1 MKTEDNYYHTTVK
14 STDYEINSFT
24 TNESCNTDN
33 PVSTLTSIVFNP
45 LSSRNYFSKIKQKF
59 KRPKIFIKKEKNK
72 DPKKFTII
80 DIFQHYDEENN
91 NNHHKKLLKEDNK
104 SASSKDSNNNIKTF
118 LINDYLNKNYDE
130 YVKLIKKYYFS
141 FQYNHYNKKIT
152 NLDLNE
158 IKEESSKI
166 YISNA
171 EKVFDVLEPRYLVD
185 ERIFKFDEQLLDLS
199 IPKLQINIA
208 KFIEQSEIIQIEFK
222 NIYEHSI
229 LISNYINYLQPILY
243 KNVKV
248 MYNNI
253 QNLKNMKN
261 SIKQKYLNIS
271 SKVMLMKQKQN
282 NLKKVKYYLKI
293 IEDMR
298 NKIDKKENNQL
309 ETFNDINNLLP
320 KLNFMKE
327 MRNKIDLLLAGKN
340 DTILE
345 ELENMIT
352 SILDNLYIITEDN
365 KDINGD
371 YYKINNQIFLEI
383 LKFRSKQDNNLFV
396 KFNNVNIDKVKEK
409 YFLTNLPKY
418 SKNKLLDALIENNF
432 DILKKNILKIQ
443 ILKKNKELLFILNI
457 VQMAL
462 AQINLINNIF
472 KNTEKENDN
481 FCNEINNTILENI
494 NYFLLQNIKFIFQDI
509 KSYVFNV
516 TDLII
521 KHHIIKEIFKDYPS
535 KKCFNISQIIEE
547 YENKFIIEYSI
558 TRENKLREGIKF
570 DSFSKID
577 FIPYTYQ
584 IYINKI
590 CEFDILK
597 VDSYDNTINFFKM
610 TMDNNNQGEIST
622 ITFPDNSQIKIMPTS
637 LDLITYSFETI
648 KMLSSFS
655 LNNYSKIL
663 NCFSIIL
670 KIYAQLNR
678 EIIIES
684 KGHITLITHNE
695 IIISYSNYKLIKEL
709 ISTIY
714 NNDKMK
720 LLNQFSN
727 GLFEK
732 IYNEIIKIIDVDI
745 FNLKIRLNQY
755 IEETIHESI
764 KEFEVLIKKRNY
776 PMVNNNNTGLLI
788 NNYCLNL
795 VKNLNLI
802 YKEIIDTFQKEF
814 IDDMFRKNLEKFAK
828 EIETKFNKLKIKK
841 ENEKKQ
847 VEKDLLYISNNMN
860 TDIDL
865 KDFSETIQLIL
876 KKFLPKEKIKK

>member
-14 STDYEINSFT
+14 SADYEYNSFT
-24 TNESCNTDN
+24 TNESCKSDN
-33 PVSTLTSIVFNP
+33 PVSTITSIVFNP
-45 LSSRNYFSKIKQKF
+45 LSSRNYFKKIKQKL
-59 KRPKIFIKKEKNK
+59 KRPKLFHKKEKNK
-72 DPKKFTII
+72 DPKNFKII
-80 DIFQHYDEENN
+80 DIFHHYDED
-91 NNHHKKLLKEDNK
+91 NNHHKHLLKDDNK
-104 SASSKDSNNNIKTF
+104 STSSDETNKNITTF
-118 LINDYLNKNYDE
+118 LISDYLNKNYDE
-130 YVKLIKKYYFS
+130 YLKLIKKYYLS
-141 FQYNHYNKKIT
+141 YQYNHYNKKIT

-158 IKEESSKI
+158 IKEETSKN

-171 EKVFDVLEPRYLVD
+171 EKVFDELEPRYLVD
-185 ERIFKFDEQLLDLS
+185 ERIFKLDEQLLDLS

-208 KFIEQSEIIQIEFK
+208 KLIEKSEIIQIEFE
-222 NIYEHSI
+222 NIYDHSI
-229 LISNYINYLQPILY
+229 IISNFINILQPILY
-243 KNVKV
+243 KNVII
-248 MYNNI
+248 MHNHI

-261 SIKQKYLNIS
+261 SIKKNYLNVS
-271 SKVMLMKQKQN
+271 SKLMLIKQKQN
-282 NLKKVKYYLKI
+282 NLKKIKYYLNI
-293 IEDMR
+293 IDDMK
-298 NKIDKKENNQL
+298 NMIDKRDNNQL
-309 ETFNDINNLLP
+309 ENLNNINNLLP
-320 KLNFMKE
+320 KLNIIKGMQ
-327 MRNKIDLLLAGKN
+327 NKIDLIIAGKN
-340 DTILE
+340 DSIIE

-352 SILDNLYIITEDN
+352 KILDNLYIITEED

-371 YYKINNQIFLEI
+371 YYKINHELFLEI
-383 LKFRSKQDNNLFV
+383 LKFRSKQDNNLFI
-396 KFNNVNIDKVKEK
+396 KFNKVNIEKVKEK
-409 YFLTNLPKY
+409 YFLTNLPQY
-418 SKNKLLDALIENNF
+418 SKNKLLDALIEINF

-443 ILKKNKELLFILNI
+443 ILKKNKELLFIFNI

-472 KNTEKENDN
+472 QNTEKENDN

-570 DSFSKID
+570 DTFSKID

-597 VDSYDNTINFFKM
+597 VDSYDNTIKFFKM
-610 TMDNNNQGEIST
+610 NMEDNNEGEIST
-622 ITFPDNSQIKIMPTS
+622 IKFPDNSQIKIMPTS
-637 LDLITYSFETI
+637 LDLISYSFETI

-663 NCFSIIL
+663 NCFSNIL
-670 KIYAQLNR
+670 KLYAQLNR

-684 KGHITLITHNE
+684 KGHLTLITHNE
-695 IIISYSNYKLIKEL
+695 ILISYSNFKLIKEL

-727 GLFEK
+727 GLFVK
-732 IYNEIIKIIDVDI
+732 IYEEIIKIIDVDI
-745 FNLKIRLNQY
+745 FNLKNRLNQN

-764 KEFEVLIKKRNY
+764 KEFELLVKKRNY
-776 PMVNNNNTGLLI
+776 PIVNNNTELLI

-795 VKNLNLI
+795 IKNINII
-802 YKEIIDTFQKEF
+802 YKESIDTFQKEF

-828 EIETKFNKLKIKK
+828 EIGNKFSRLKIKK
-841 ENEKKQ
+841 ENEKIQ
-847 VEKDLLYISNNMN
+847 VEKDLLYIINNIN
-860 TDIDL
+860 SDIDL
-865 KDFSETIQLIL
+865 KDFKETIQLIV

>member
-1 MKTEDNYYHTTVK
+1 MKTDENYYHT
-14 STDYEINSFT
+14 SIRSADYENYSIT

-45 LSSRNYFSKIKQKF
+45 ISSRNYFQKIKRKF
-59 KRPKIFIKKEKNK
+59 RRPKIFNKKEKNK

-80 DIFQHYDEENN
+80 DIFHYCDEGNN
-91 NNHHKKLLKEDNK
+91 NNLYKKLLKDDNK
-104 SASSKDSNNNIKTF
+104 STSSEETNIKTF
-118 LINDYLNKNYDE
+118 QINDYLNKNYDD
-130 YVKLIKKYYFS
+130 YLKTIKKSYFS
-141 FQYNHYNKKIT
+141 YQYNHYSKKT
-152 NLDLNE
+152 NNLDLNE
-158 IKEESSKI
+158 IKEETSKN

-171 EKVFDVLEPRYLVD
+171 ENVFDELEPRYLVD
-185 ERIFKFDEQLLDLS
+185 ERIFKLDEKLLDLS
-199 IPKLQINIA
+199 IPKLQIHIA
-208 KFIEQSEIIQIEFK
+208 KLIEQSEIIQIEFE
-222 NIYEHSI
+222 NIYDHCT
-229 LISNYINYLQPILY
+229 LITNYVNNLMPILY
-243 KNVKV
+243 KNIIIMSDK
-248 MYNNI
+248 I
-253 QNLKNMKN
+253 QNMKNMKN
-261 SIKQKYLNIS
+261 SIKLNYLNVS
-271 SKVMLMKQKQN
+271 SKLILRKQKQN
-282 NLKKVKYYLKI
+282 NIKKVKNYLNIMK
-293 IEDMR
+293 DMK
-298 NKIDKKENNQL
+298 NMIDKKDNNQIEKL
-309 ETFNDINNLLP
+309 YEINNLLP
-320 KLNFMKE
+320 KLSFLKE
-327 MRNKIDLLLAGKN
+327 MKNKIDLLLAGKN
-340 DTILE
+340 DYLIE
-345 ELENMIT
+345 ELGNMINN
-352 SILDNLYIITEDN
+352 ILDNLYIITEKD

-371 YYKINNQIFLEI
+371 YYKINNQLFIEI
-383 LKFRSKQDNNLFV
+383 QKFRSKQDNNLFV
-396 KFNNVNIDKVKEK
+396 KFNKVNIDKVKEK
-409 YFLTNLPKY
+409 YFMSNLPQY
-418 SKNKLLDALIENNF
+418 SKNKLLNALIEINF

-443 ILKKNKELLFILNI
+443 VLKTNKELLFIFNI

-462 AQINLINNIF
+462 AQIHLINNIF
-472 KNTEKENDN
+472 QNTEKENDN

-535 KKCFNISQIIEE
+535 KKCFNISQLIEE

-558 TRENKLREGIKF
+558 TKENKLREGINF
-570 DSFSKID
+570 DSFTKID

-597 VDSYDNTINFFKM
+597 VDSYDNTIQFFKM
-610 TMDNNNQGEIST
+610 NMDNKKESEISK
-622 ITFPDNSQIKIMPTS
+622 IKFPDNSQIKIMPTS

-663 NCFSIIL
+663 NSFSTIL
-670 KIYAQLNR
+670 KLFAQLNT

-695 IIISYSNYKLIKEL
+695 ISICFSNFKLIQEL

-727 GLFEK
+727 GLFGK
-732 IYNEIIKIIDVDI
+732 IYEEIIKIIEVDI
-745 FNLKIRLNQY
+745 FNLNKRLNQY
-755 IEETIHESI
+755 IEEIIHGSI
-764 KEFEVLIKKRNY
+764 KEFEILVKKRNY
-776 PMVNNNNTGLLI
+776 PIVNNNNSEI

-795 VKNLNLI
+795 IQNVNII
-802 YKEIIDTFQKEF
+802 YKDIIDTFPKGF

-828 EIETKFNKLKIKK
+828 EIGIKFNILKIKK

-847 VEKDLLYISNNMN
+847 VEKDLLYIIKNINNVIE
-860 TDIDL
+860 IDL
-865 KDFSETIQLIL
+865 KTFKEMILLIL
-876 KKFLPKEKIKK
+876 QKFLPKEKKKK

>member
-1 MKTEDNYYHTTVK
+1 MKTDENYYHT
-14 STDYEINSFT
+14 SIRSADYENYSIT

-45 LSSRNYFSKIKQKF
+45 ISSRNYFQKIKRKF
-59 KRPKIFIKKEKNK
+59 RRPKIFNKKEKNK

-80 DIFQHYDEENN
+80 DIFHYCDEGNN
-91 NNHHKKLLKEDNK
+91 NNLYKKLLKDDNK
-104 SASSKDSNNNIKTF
+104 STSSEETNIKTF
-118 LINDYLNKNYDE
+118 QINDYLNKNYDD
-130 YVKLIKKYYFS
+130 YLKTIKKSYFS
-141 FQYNHYNKKIT
+141 YQYNHYSKKT
-152 NLDLNE
+152 NNLDLNE
-158 IKEESSKI
+158 IKEETSKN

-171 EKVFDVLEPRYLVD
+171 ENVFDELEPRYLVD
-185 ERIFKFDEQLLDLS
+185 ERIFKLDEKLLDLS
-199 IPKLQINIA
+199 IPKLQIHIA
-208 KFIEQSEIIQIEFK
+208 KLIEQSEIIQIEFE
-222 NIYEHSI
+222 NIYDHCT
-229 LISNYINYLQPILY
+229 LITNYVNNLMPILY
-243 KNVKV
+243 KNIIIMSDK
-248 MYNNI
+248 I
-253 QNLKNMKN
+253 QNMKNMKN
-261 SIKQKYLNIS
+261 SIKLNYLNVS
-271 SKVMLMKQKQN
+271 SKLILRKQKQN
-282 NLKKVKYYLKI
+282 NIKKVKNYLNIMK
-293 IEDMR
+293 DMK
-298 NKIDKKENNQL
+298 NMIDKKDNNQIEKL
-309 ETFNDINNLLP
+309 YEINNLLP
-320 KLNFMKE
+320 KLSFLKE
-327 MRNKIDLLLAGKN
+327 MKNKIDLLLAGKN
-340 DTILE
+340 DYLIE
-345 ELENMIT
+345 ELGNMINN
-352 SILDNLYIITEDN
+352 ILDNLYIITEKD

-371 YYKINNQIFLEI
+371 YYKINNQLFIEI
-383 LKFRSKQDNNLFV
+383 QKFRSKQDNNLFV
-396 KFNNVNIDKVKEK
+396 KFNKVNIDKVKEK
-409 YFLTNLPKY
+409 YFMSNLPQY
-418 SKNKLLDALIENNF
+418 SKNKLLNALIEINF

-443 ILKKNKELLFILNI
+443 VLKTNKELLFIFNI

-462 AQINLINNIF
+462 AQIHLINNIF
-472 KNTEKENDN
+472 QNTEKENDN

-535 KKCFNISQIIEE
+535 KKCFNISQLIEE

-558 TRENKLREGIKF
+558 TKENKLREGINF
-570 DSFSKID
+570 DSFTKID

-597 VDSYDNTINFFKM
+597 VDSYENTIQFFKM
-610 TMDNNNQGEIST
+610 NMDNKKESEISK
-622 ITFPDNSQIKIMPTS
+622 IKFPDNSQIKIMPTS

-663 NCFSIIL
+663 NSFSTIL
-670 KIYAQLNR
+670 KLFAQLNT

-695 IIISYSNYKLIKEL
+695 ISICFSNFKLIQEL

-727 GLFEK
+727 GLFGK
-732 IYNEIIKIIDVDI
+732 IYEEIIKIIEVDI
-745 FNLKIRLNQY
+745 FNLNKRLNQY
-755 IEETIHESI
+755 IEEIIHGSI
-764 KEFEVLIKKRNY
+764 KEFEILVKKRNY
-776 PMVNNNNTGLLI
+776 PIVNNNNSEI

-795 VKNLNLI
+795 IQNVNII
-802 YKEIIDTFQKEF
+802 YKDIIDTFPKGF

-828 EIETKFNKLKIKK
+828 EIGIKFNILKIKK

-847 VEKDLLYISNNMN
+847 VEKDLLYIIKNINNVIE
-860 TDIDL
+860 IDL
-865 KDFSETIQLIL
+865 KTFKEMILLIL
-876 KKFLPKEKIKK
+876 QKFFPKEKKKK

>member
-14 STDYEINSFT
+14 SADYEYNSFT
-24 TNESCNTDN
+24 TNESCKSDN
-33 PVSTLTSIVFNP
+33 PVSTITSIVFNP
-45 LSSRNYFSKIKQKF
+45 LSSRNYFKKIKQKL
-59 KRPKIFIKKEKNK
+59 KRPKLFHKKEKNK
-72 DPKKFTII
+72 DPKNFKII
-80 DIFQHYDEENN
+80 DIFHHYDED
-91 NNHHKKLLKEDNK
+91 NNHHKHLLKDDNK
-104 SASSKDSNNNIKTF
+104 STSSDETNKNMTTF
-118 LINDYLNKNYDE
+118 LISDYLNKNYDE
-130 YVKLIKKYYFS
+130 YLKLIKKYYLS
-141 FQYNHYNKKIT
+141 YQYNHYNKKIT

-158 IKEESSKI
+158 IKEETSKN

-171 EKVFDVLEPRYLVD
+171 EKVFDELEPRYLVD
-185 ERIFKFDEQLLDLS
+185 ERIFKLDEQLLDLS

-208 KFIEQSEIIQIEFK
+208 KLIEKSEIIQIEFE
-222 NIYEHSI
+222 NIYDHSI
-229 LISNYINYLQPILY
+229 IISNFINILQPILY
-243 KNVKV
+243 KNVII
-248 MYNNI
+248 MYNHI

-261 SIKQKYLNIS
+261 SIKKNYLNVS
-271 SKVMLMKQKQN
+271 SKLMLIKQKQN
-282 NLKKVKYYLKI
+282 NLKKIKYYLNI
-293 IEDMR
+293 IDDMK
-298 NKIDKKENNQL
+298 NMIDKRDNNQL
-309 ETFNDINNLLP
+309 ENLNNINNLLP
-320 KLNFMKE
+320 KLNIIKGMQ
-327 MRNKIDLLLAGKN
+327 NKIDLIIAGKN
-340 DTILE
+340 DSIIE

-352 SILDNLYIITEDN
+352 KILDNLYIITEED

-371 YYKINNQIFLEI
+371 YYKINHELFLEI
-383 LKFRSKQDNNLFV
+383 LKFRSKQDNNLFI
-396 KFNNVNIDKVKEK
+396 KFNKVNIEKVKEK
-409 YFLTNLPKY
+409 YFLTNLPQY
-418 SKNKLLDALIENNF
+418 SKNKLLDALIEINF

-443 ILKKNKELLFILNI
+443 ILKKNKELLFIFNI

-472 KNTEKENDN
+472 QNTEKENDN

-570 DSFSKID
+570 DTFSKID

-597 VDSYDNTINFFKM
+597 VDSYNNTIKFFKM
-610 TMDNNNQGEIST
+610 NMEDNNEGEIST
-622 ITFPDNSQIKIMPTS
+622 IKFPDNSQIKIMPTS
-637 LDLITYSFETI
+637 LDLISYSFETI

-663 NCFSIIL
+663 NCFSNIL
-670 KIYAQLNR
+670 KLYAQLNR

-684 KGHITLITHNE
+684 KGHLTLITHNE
-695 IIISYSNYKLIKEL
+695 ILISYSNFKLIKEL

-727 GLFEK
+727 GLFVK
-732 IYNEIIKIIDVDI
+732 IYEEIIKIIDVDI
-745 FNLKIRLNQY
+745 FNLKNRLNQY

-764 KEFEVLIKKRNY
+764 KEFELLVKKRNY
-776 PMVNNNNTGLLI
+776 PIVNNKAELLI

-795 VKNLNLI
+795 IKNINII
-802 YKEIIDTFQKEF
+802 YKESIDTFQKAF

-828 EIETKFNKLKIKK
+828 EIGNKFSKLKIKK
-841 ENEKKQ
+841 ENEKVQ
-847 VEKDLLYISNNMN
+847 VEKDLLYIINNIN
-860 TDIDL
+860 SDIDL
-865 KDFSETIQLIL
+865 KDFKETIQLIV

>member
-14 STDYEINSFT
+14 SADYEYNSFT
-24 TNESCNTDN
+24 TNESCKSDN
-33 PVSTLTSIVFNP
+33 PVSTITSIVFNP
-45 LSSRNYFSKIKQKF
+45 LSSRNYFKKIKQKL
-59 KRPKIFIKKEKNK
+59 KRPKLFHKKEKNK
-72 DPKKFTII
+72 DPKNFKII
-80 DIFQHYDEENN
+80 DIFHHYDED
-91 NNHHKKLLKEDNK
+91 NNHHKHLLKDDNK
-104 SASSKDSNNNIKTF
+104 STSSDETNKNMTTF
-118 LINDYLNKNYDE
+118 LISDYLNKNYDE
-130 YVKLIKKYYFS
+130 YLKLIKKYYLS
-141 FQYNHYNKKIT
+141 YQYNHYNKKIT

-158 IKEESSKI
+158 IKEETSKN

-171 EKVFDVLEPRYLVD
+171 EKVFDELEPRYLVD
-185 ERIFKFDEQLLDLS
+185 ERIFKLDEQLLDLS

-208 KFIEQSEIIQIEFK
+208 KLIEKSEIIQIEFE
-222 NIYEHSI
+222 NIYDHSI
-229 LISNYINYLQPILY
+229 IISNFINILQPILY
-243 KNVKV
+243 KNVII
-248 MYNNI
+248 MYNHI

-261 SIKQKYLNIS
+261 SIKKNYLNVS
-271 SKVMLMKQKQN
+271 SKLMLIKQKQN
-282 NLKKVKYYLKI
+282 NLKKIKYYLSI
-293 IEDMR
+293 IDDMK
-298 NKIDKKENNQL
+298 NMIDKRDNNQL
-309 ETFNDINNLLP
+309 ENLNNIYNLLP
-320 KLNFMKE
+320 KLNIIKGMQ
-327 MRNKIDLLLAGKN
+327 NKIDLIIAGKN
-340 DTILE
+340 DSIIE

-352 SILDNLYIITEDN
+352 KILDNLYIITEED

-371 YYKINNQIFLEI
+371 YYKINHELFLEI
-383 LKFRSKQDNNLFV
+383 LKFRSKQDNNLFI
-396 KFNNVNIDKVKEK
+396 KFNKVNIEKVKEK
-409 YFLTNLPKY
+409 YFLTNLPQY
-418 SKNKLLDALIENNF
+418 SKNKLLDALIEINF

-443 ILKKNKELLFILNI
+443 ILKKNKELLFIFNI

-472 KNTEKENDN
+472 QNTEKENDN

-570 DSFSKID
+570 DTFSKID

-597 VDSYDNTINFFKM
+597 VDSYDNTIKFFKM
-610 TMDNNNQGEIST
+610 NMEDNNEGEIST
-622 ITFPDNSQIKIMPTS
+622 IKFPDNSQIKIMPTS
-637 LDLITYSFETI
+637 LDLISYSFETI

-663 NCFSIIL
+663 NCFSNIL
-670 KIYAQLNR
+670 KLYAQLNR

-684 KGHITLITHNE
+684 KGHLTLITHNE
-695 IIISYSNYKLIKEL
+695 ILISYSNFKLIKEL

-727 GLFEK
+727 GLFVK
-732 IYNEIIKIIDVDI
+732 IYEEIIKIIDVDI
-745 FNLKIRLNQY
+745 FNLKNRLNQY

-764 KEFEVLIKKRNY
+764 KEFELLVKKRNY
-776 PMVNNNNTGLLI
+776 PIVNNNTELLI

-795 VKNLNLI
+795 IKNINII
-802 YKEIIDTFQKEF
+802 YKESIDTFQKEF

-828 EIETKFNKLKIKK
+828 EIGNKFSKLKIKK
-841 ENEKKQ
+841 ENEKVQ
-847 VEKDLLYISNNMN
+847 VEKDLLYIINNIN
-860 TDIDL
+860 SDIDL
-865 KDFSETIQLIL
+865 KDFKETIQLIV

>member
-14 STDYEINSFT
+14 SADYEYNSFT
-24 TNESCNTDN
+24 TNESCKSDN
-33 PVSTLTSIVFNP
+33 PVSTITSIVFNP
-45 LSSRNYFSKIKQKF
+45 LSSRNYFKKIKQKL
-59 KRPKIFIKKEKNK
+59 KRPKLFHKKEKNK
-72 DPKKFTII
+72 DPKNFKII
-80 DIFQHYDEENN
+80 DIFHHYDED
-91 NNHHKKLLKEDNK
+91 NNHHKHLLKDDNK
-104 SASSKDSNNNIKTF
+104 STSSDETNKNITTF
-118 LINDYLNKNYDE
+118 LISDYLNKNYDE
-130 YVKLIKKYYFS
+130 YLKLIKKYYLS
-141 FQYNHYNKKIT
+141 YQYNHYNKKIT

-158 IKEESSKI
+158 IKEETSKN

-171 EKVFDVLEPRYLVD
+171 EKVFDELEPRYLVD
-185 ERIFKFDEQLLDLS
+185 ERIFKLDEQLLDLS

-208 KFIEQSEIIQIEFK
+208 KLIEKSEIIQIEFE
-222 NIYEHSI
+222 NIYDHSI
-229 LISNYINYLQPILY
+229 IISNFINILQPILY
-243 KNVKV
+243 KNVII
-248 MYNNI
+248 MHNHI

-261 SIKQKYLNIS
+261 SIKKNYLNVS
-271 SKVMLMKQKQN
+271 SKLMLIKQKQN
-282 NLKKVKYYLKI
+282 NLKKIKYYLNI
-293 IEDMR
+293 IDDMK
-298 NKIDKKENNQL
+298 NMIDKRDNNQL
-309 ETFNDINNLLP
+309 ENLNNINNLLP
-320 KLNFMKE
+320 KLNIIKGMQ
-327 MRNKIDLLLAGKN
+327 NKIDLIIAGKN
-340 DTILE
+340 DSIIE

-352 SILDNLYIITEDN
+352 KILDNLYIITEED

-371 YYKINNQIFLEI
+371 YYKINHELFLEI
-383 LKFRSKQDNNLFV
+383 LKFRSKQDNNLFI
-396 KFNNVNIDKVKEK
+396 KFNKVNIEKVKEK
-409 YFLTNLPKY
+409 YFLTNLPQY
-418 SKNKLLDALIENNF
+418 SKNKLLDALIEINF

-443 ILKKNKELLFILNI
+443 ILKKNKELLFIFNI

-472 KNTEKENDN
+472 QNTEKENDN

-570 DSFSKID
+570 DTFSKID

-597 VDSYDNTINFFKM
+597 VDSYNNTIKFFKM
-610 TMDNNNQGEIST
+610 NMEDNNEGEIST
-622 ITFPDNSQIKIMPTS
+622 IKFPDNSQIKIMPTS
-637 LDLITYSFETI
+637 LDLISYSFETI

-663 NCFSIIL
+663 NCFSNIL
-670 KIYAQLNR
+670 KLYAQLNR

-684 KGHITLITHNE
+684 KGHLTLITHNE
-695 IIISYSNYKLIKEL
+695 ILISYSNFKLIKEL

-727 GLFEK
+727 GLFVK
-732 IYNEIIKIIDVDI
+732 IYEEIIKIIDVDI
-745 FNLKIRLNQY
+745 FNLKNRLNQY

-764 KEFEVLIKKRNY
+764 KEFELLVKKRNY
-776 PMVNNNNTGLLI
+776 PIVNNNTELLI

-795 VKNLNLI
+795 IKNINII
-802 YKEIIDTFQKEF
+802 YKESIDTFQKEF

-828 EIETKFNKLKIKK
+828 EIGNKFSRLKIKK
-841 ENEKKQ
+841 ENEKIQ
-847 VEKDLLYISNNMN
+847 VEKDLLYIINNIN
-860 TDIDL
+860 SDIDL
-865 KDFSETIQLIL
+865 KDFKETIQLIV

>member
-14 STDYEINSFT
+14 SADYEYNSFT
-24 TNESCNTDN
+24 TNESCKSDN
-33 PVSTLTSIVFNP
+33 PVSTITSIVFNP
-45 LSSRNYFSKIKQKF
+45 LSSRNYFKKIKQKL
-59 KRPKIFIKKEKNK
+59 KRPKLFHKKEKNK
-72 DPKKFTII
+72 DPKNFKII
-80 DIFQHYDEENN
+80 DIFHHYDED
-91 NNHHKKLLKEDNK
+91 NNHHKHLLKDDNK
-104 SASSKDSNNNIKTF
+104 STSSDETNKNMTTF
-118 LINDYLNKNYDE
+118 LISDYLNKNYDE
-130 YVKLIKKYYFS
+130 YLKLIKKYYLS
-141 FQYNHYNKKIT
+141 YQYNHYNKKIT

-158 IKEESSKI
+158 IKEETSKN

-171 EKVFDVLEPRYLVD
+171 EKVFDELEPRYLVD
-185 ERIFKFDEQLLDLS
+185 ERIFKLDEQLLDLS

-208 KFIEQSEIIQIEFK
+208 KLIEKSEIIQIEFE
-222 NIYEHSI
+222 NIYDHSI
-229 LISNYINYLQPILY
+229 IISNFINILQPILY
-243 KNVKV
+243 KNVII
-248 MYNNI
+248 MYNHI

-261 SIKQKYLNIS
+261 CIKKNYLNVS
-271 SKVMLMKQKQN
+271 SKLMLIKQKQN
-282 NLKKVKYYLKI
+282 NLKKIKYYLNI
-293 IEDMR
+293 IDDMK
-298 NKIDKKENNQL
+298 NMIDKRDNNQL
-309 ETFNDINNLLP
+309 ENLNNINNLLP
-320 KLNFMKE
+320 KLNIIKGMQ
-327 MRNKIDLLLAGKN
+327 NKIDLIIAGKN
-340 DTILE
+340 DSIIE

-352 SILDNLYIITEDN
+352 KILDNLYIITEED

-371 YYKINNQIFLEI
+371 YYKINHELFLEI
-383 LKFRSKQDNNLFV
+383 LKFRSKQDNNLFI
-396 KFNNVNIDKVKEK
+396 KFNKVNIEKVKEK
-409 YFLTNLPKY
+409 YFLTNLPQY
-418 SKNKLLDALIENNF
+418 SKNKLLDALIEINF

-443 ILKKNKELLFILNI
+443 ILKKNKELLFIFNI

-472 KNTEKENDN
+472 QNTEKENDN

-521 KHHIIKEIFKDYPS
+521 KHHILKEIFKDYPS

-570 DSFSKID
+570 DTFSKID

-597 VDSYDNTINFFKM
+597 VDSYDNTIKFFKM
-610 TMDNNNQGEIST
+610 NMEDNNEGEIST
-622 ITFPDNSQIKIMPTS
+622 IKFPDNSQIKIMPTS
-637 LDLITYSFETI
+637 LDLISYSFETI

-663 NCFSIIL
+663 NCFSNIL
-670 KIYAQLNR
+670 KLYAQLNR

-684 KGHITLITHNE
+684 KGHLTLITHNE
-695 IIISYSNYKLIKEL
+695 ILISYSNFKLIKEL

-727 GLFEK
+727 GLFVK
-732 IYNEIIKIIDVDI
+732 IYEEIIKIIDVDI
-745 FNLKIRLNQY
+745 FNLKNRLNQY

-764 KEFEVLIKKRNY
+764 KEFELLVKKRNY
-776 PMVNNNNTGLLI
+776 PIVNNKAELLI

-795 VKNLNLI
+795 IKNINII
-802 YKEIIDTFQKEF
+802 YKESIDTFQKAF

-828 EIETKFNKLKIKK
+828 EIGNKFSKLKIKK
-841 ENEKKQ
+841 ENEKVQ
-847 VEKDLLYISNNMN
+847 VEKDLLYIINNIN
-860 TDIDL
+860 SDIDL
-865 KDFSETIQLIL
+865 KDFKETIQLIV

>member
-14 STDYEINSFT
+14 SADYEYNSFT
-24 TNESCNTDN
+24 TNESCKSDN

-45 LSSRNYFSKIKQKF
+45 LSSRNYFKKIKQKL
-59 KRPKIFIKKEKNK
+59 KRPKLFHKKEKNK
-72 DPKKFTII
+72 DPKNFKII
-80 DIFQHYDEENN
+80 DIFHHYDED
-91 NNHHKKLLKEDNK
+91 NNHHKHLLKDDNK
-104 SASSKDSNNNIKTF
+104 STSSDETNKNMTTF
-118 LINDYLNKNYDE
+118 LISDYLNKNYDE
-130 YVKLIKKYYFS
+130 YLKLIKKYYLS
-141 FQYNHYNKKIT
+141 YQYNHYNKKIT

-158 IKEESSKI
+158 IKEETSKN

-171 EKVFDVLEPRYLVD
+171 EKVFDELEPRYLVD
-185 ERIFKFDEQLLDLS
+185 ERIFKLDEQLLDLS

-208 KFIEQSEIIQIEFK
+208 KLIEKSEIIQIEFE
-222 NIYEHSI
+222 NIYDHSI
-229 LISNYINYLQPILY
+229 IISNFINILQPILY
-243 KNVKV
+243 KNVII
-248 MYNNI
+248 MHNHI

-261 SIKQKYLNIS
+261 SIKKNYLNVS
-271 SKVMLMKQKQN
+271 SKLMLIKQKQN
-282 NLKKVKYYLKI
+282 NLKKIKYYLNI
-293 IEDMR
+293 IDDMK
-298 NKIDKKENNQL
+298 NMIDKRDNNQL
-309 ETFNDINNLLP
+309 ENLNNINNLLP
-320 KLNFMKE
+320 KLNIIKGMQ
-327 MRNKIDLLLAGKN
+327 NKIDLIIAGKN
-340 DTILE
+340 DSIIE

-352 SILDNLYIITEDN
+352 KILDNLYIITEED

-371 YYKINNQIFLEI
+371 YYKINHELFLEI
-383 LKFRSKQDNNLFV
+383 LKFRSKQDNNLFI
-396 KFNNVNIDKVKEK
+396 KFNKVNIEKVKEK
-409 YFLTNLPKY
+409 YFLTNLPQY
-418 SKNKLLDALIENNF
+418 SKNKLLDALIEINF

-443 ILKKNKELLFILNI
+443 ILKKNKELLFIFNI

-472 KNTEKENDN
+472 QNTEKENDN

-570 DSFSKID
+570 DTFSKID

-597 VDSYDNTINFFKM
+597 VDSYDNTIKFFKM
-610 TMDNNNQGEIST
+610 NMEDNNEGEIST
-622 ITFPDNSQIKIMPTS
+622 IKFPDNSQIKIMPTS
-637 LDLITYSFETI
+637 LDLISYSFETI

-663 NCFSIIL
+663 NCFSKIL
-670 KIYAQLNR
+670 KLYAQLNR

-684 KGHITLITHNE
+684 KGHLTLITHNE
-695 IIISYSNYKLIKEL
+695 ILISYSNFKLIKEL

-727 GLFEK
+727 GLFVK
-732 IYNEIIKIIDVDI
+732 IYEEIIKIIDVDI
-745 FNLKIRLNQY
+745 FNLKNRLNQY

-764 KEFEVLIKKRNY
+764 KEFELLVKKRNY
-776 PMVNNNNTGLLI
+776 PIVNNNTELLI

-795 VKNLNLI
+795 IKNINII
-802 YKEIIDTFQKEF
+802 YKESIDTFQKEF

-828 EIETKFNKLKIKK
+828 EIGNKFSKLKIKK
-841 ENEKKQ
+841 ENEKVQ
-847 VEKDLLYISNNMN
+847 VEKDLLYIINNIN
-860 TDIDL
+860 SDIDL
-865 KDFSETIQLIL
+865 KDFKETIQLIV

>member
-1 MKTEDNYYHTTVK
+1 MKTDENYYHT
-14 STDYEINSFT
+14 SIRSADYENYSIT

-45 LSSRNYFSKIKQKF
+45 ISSRNYFQKIKRKF
-59 KRPKIFIKKEKNK
+59 RRPKIFNKKEKNK

-80 DIFQHYDEENN
+80 DIFHYCDEGNN
-91 NNHHKKLLKEDNK
+91 NNLYKKLLKDDNK
-104 SASSKDSNNNIKTF
+104 STSSEETNIKTF
-118 LINDYLNKNYDE
+118 QINDYLNKNYDD
-130 YVKLIKKYYFS
+130 YLKTIKKSYFS
-141 FQYNHYNKKIT
+141 YQYNHYSKKT
-152 NLDLNE
+152 NNLDLNE
-158 IKEESSKI
+158 IKEETSKN

-171 EKVFDVLEPRYLVD
+171 ENVFDELEPRYLVD
-185 ERIFKFDEQLLDLS
+185 ERIFKLDEKLLDLS
-199 IPKLQINIA
+199 IPKLQIHIA
-208 KFIEQSEIIQIEFK
+208 KLIEQSEIIQIEFE
-222 NIYEHSI
+222 NIYDHCT
-229 LISNYINYLQPILY
+229 LITNYVNNLMPILY
-243 KNVKV
+243 KNIIIMSDK
-248 MYNNI
+248 I
-253 QNLKNMKN
+253 QNMKNMKN
-261 SIKQKYLNIS
+261 SIKLNYLNVS
-271 SKVMLMKQKQN
+271 SKLILRKQKQN
-282 NLKKVKYYLKI
+282 NIKKVKNYLNIMK
-293 IEDMR
+293 DMK
-298 NKIDKKENNQL
+298 NMIDKKDNNQIEKL
-309 ETFNDINNLLP
+309 YEINNLLP
-320 KLNFMKE
+320 KLSFLKE
-327 MRNKIDLLLAGKN
+327 MKNKIDLLLAGKN
-340 DTILE
+340 DYLIE
-345 ELENMIT
+345 ELENMINN
-352 SILDNLYIITEDN
+352 ILDNLYIITEKD

-371 YYKINNQIFLEI
+371 YYKINNQLFIEI
-383 LKFRSKQDNNLFV
+383 QKFRSKQDNNLFV
-396 KFNNVNIDKVKEK
+396 KFNKVNIDKVKEK
-409 YFLTNLPKY
+409 YFMSNLPQY
-418 SKNKLLDALIENNF
+418 SKNKLLNALIEINF

-443 ILKKNKELLFILNI
+443 VLKTNKELLFIFNI

-462 AQINLINNIF
+462 AQIHLINNIF
-472 KNTEKENDN
+472 QNTEKENDN

-535 KKCFNISQIIEE
+535 KKCFNISQLIEE

-558 TRENKLREGIKF
+558 TKENKLREGINF
-570 DSFSKID
+570 DSFTKID

-597 VDSYDNTINFFKM
+597 VDSYDNTIQFFKM
-610 TMDNNNQGEIST
+610 NIDNKKESEISK
-622 ITFPDNSQIKIMPTS
+622 IKFPDNSQIKIMPTS

-663 NCFSIIL
+663 NSFSTIL
-670 KIYAQLNR
+670 KLFAQLNT

-695 IIISYSNYKLIKEL
+695 ISICFSNFKLIQEL

-727 GLFEK
+727 GLFGK
-732 IYNEIIKIIDVDI
+732 IYEEIIKIIEVDI
-745 FNLKIRLNQY
+745 FNLNKRLNQY
-755 IEETIHESI
+755 IEEIIHGSI
-764 KEFEVLIKKRNY
+764 KEFEILVKKRNY
-776 PMVNNNNTGLLI
+776 PIVNNNNSEI

-795 VKNLNLI
+795 IQNVNII
-802 YKEIIDTFQKEF
+802 YKDIIDTFPKGF

-828 EIETKFNKLKIKK
+828 EIGIKFNILKIKK

-847 VEKDLLYISNNMN
+847 VEKDLLYIIKNINNVIE
-860 TDIDL
+860 IDL
-865 KDFSETIQLIL
+865 KTFKEMILLIL
-876 KKFLPKEKIKK
+876 QKFLSKEKKKK

>member
-1 MKTEDNYYHTTVK
+1 MKTDENYYHT
-14 STDYEINSFT
+14 SIRSADYENYSIT

-45 LSSRNYFSKIKQKF
+45 ISSRNYFQKIKRKF
-59 KRPKIFIKKEKNK
+59 RRPKIFNKKEKNK

-80 DIFQHYDEENN
+80 DIFHYCDEGNN
-91 NNHHKKLLKEDNK
+91 NNLYKKLLKDDNK
-104 SASSKDSNNNIKTF
+104 STSSEETNIKTF
-118 LINDYLNKNYDE
+118 QINDYLNKNYDD
-130 YVKLIKKYYFS
+130 YLKTIKKSYFS
-141 FQYNHYNKKIT
+141 YQYNHYSKKT
-152 NLDLNE
+152 NNLDLNE
-158 IKEESSKI
+158 IKEETSKN

-171 EKVFDVLEPRYLVD
+171 ENVFDELEPRYLVD
-185 ERIFKFDEQLLDLS
+185 ERIFKLDEKLLDLS
-199 IPKLQINIA
+199 IPKLQIHIA
-208 KFIEQSEIIQIEFK
+208 KLIEQSEIIQIEFE
-222 NIYEHSI
+222 NIYDHCT
-229 LISNYINYLQPILY
+229 LITNYVNNLMPILY
-243 KNVKV
+243 KNIIIMSDK
-248 MYNNI
+248 I
-253 QNLKNMKN
+253 QNMKNMKN
-261 SIKQKYLNIS
+261 SIKLNYLNVS
-271 SKVMLMKQKQN
+271 SKLILRKQKQN
-282 NLKKVKYYLKI
+282 NIKKVKNYLNIMK
-293 IEDMR
+293 DMK
-298 NKIDKKENNQL
+298 NMIDKKDNNQIEKL
-309 ETFNDINNLLP
+309 YEINNLLP
-320 KLNFMKE
+320 KLSFLKE
-327 MRNKIDLLLAGKN
+327 MKNKIDLLLAGKN
-340 DTILE
+340 DYLIE
-345 ELENMIT
+345 ELGNMINN
-352 SILDNLYIITEDN
+352 ILDNLYIITEKD
-365 KDINGD
+365 KDINGE
-371 YYKINNQIFLEI
+371 YYKINNQLFTEI
-383 LKFRSKQDNNLFV
+383 QKFRSKQDNNLFV
-396 KFNNVNIDKVKEK
+396 KFNKVNIDKVKEK
-409 YFLTNLPKY
+409 YFMSNLPQY
-418 SKNKLLDALIENNF
+418 SKNKLLNALIEINF

-443 ILKKNKELLFILNI
+443 VLKTNKELLFIFNI

-462 AQINLINNIF
+462 AQIHLINNIF
-472 KNTEKENDN
+472 QNTEKENDN

-535 KKCFNISQIIEE
+535 KKCFNISQLIEE

-570 DSFSKID
+570 DTFSKID

-597 VDSYDNTINFFKM
+597 VDSYDNTIQFFKM
-610 TMDNNNQGEIST
+610 NMDNKKESEISK
-622 ITFPDNSQIKIMPTS
+622 IKFPDNSQIKIMPTS

-663 NCFSIIL
+663 NSFSTIL
-670 KIYAQLNR
+670 KLFAQLNT

-695 IIISYSNYKLIKEL
+695 ISICFSNFKLIQEL

-727 GLFEK
+727 GLFGK
-732 IYNEIIKIIDVDI
+732 IYEEIIKIIEVDI
-745 FNLKIRLNQY
+745 FNLNKRLNQY
-755 IEETIHESI
+755 IEEIIHGSI
-764 KEFEVLIKKRNY
+764 KEFEILVKKRNY
-776 PMVNNNNTGLLI
+776 PIVNNNNSEI

-795 VKNLNLI
+795 IQNVNII
-802 YKEIIDTFQKEF
+802 YKDIIDTFPKGF

-828 EIETKFNKLKIKK
+828 EIGIKFNILKIKK

-847 VEKDLLYISNNMN
+847 VEKDLLYIIKNINNVIE
-860 TDIDL
+860 IDL
-865 KDFSETIQLIL
+865 KTFKEMILLIL
-876 KKFLPKEKIKK
+876 QKFLQKEKTKK

>member
-14 STDYEINSFT
+14 SADYEYNSFT
-24 TNESCNTDN
+24 TNESCKSDN
-33 PVSTLTSIVFNP
+33 PVSTITSIVFNP
-45 LSSRNYFSKIKQKF
+45 LSSRNYFKKIKQKL
-59 KRPKIFIKKEKNK
+59 KRPKLFHKKEKNK
-72 DPKKFTII
+72 DPKNFKII
-80 DIFQHYDEENN
+80 DIFHHYDED
-91 NNHHKKLLKEDNK
+91 NNHHKHLLKDDNK
-104 SASSKDSNNNIKTF
+104 STSSDETNKNMTTF
-118 LINDYLNKNYDE
+118 LISDYLNKNYDE
-130 YVKLIKKYYFS
+130 YLKLIKKYYLS
-141 FQYNHYNKKIT
+141 YQYNHYNKKIT

-158 IKEESSKI
+158 IKEETSKN

-171 EKVFDVLEPRYLVD
+171 EKVFDELEPRYLVD
-185 ERIFKFDEQLLDLS
+185 ERIFKLDEQLLDLS

-208 KFIEQSEIIQIEFK
+208 KLIEKSEIIQIEFE
-222 NIYEHSI
+222 NIYDHSI
-229 LISNYINYLQPILY
+229 IISNFINILQPILY
-243 KNVKV
+243 KNVII
-248 MYNNI
+248 MYNHI

-261 SIKQKYLNIS
+261 SIKKNYLNVS
-271 SKVMLMKQKQN
+271 SKLMLIKQKQN
-282 NLKKVKYYLKI
+282 NLKKIKYYLNI
-293 IEDMR
+293 IDDMK
-298 NKIDKKENNQL
+298 NMIDKRDNNQL
-309 ETFNDINNLLP
+309 ENLNNIYNLLP
-320 KLNFMKE
+320 KLNIIKGMQ
-327 MRNKIDLLLAGKN
+327 NKIDLIIAGKN
-340 DTILE
+340 DSIIE

-352 SILDNLYIITEDN
+352 KILDNLYIITEED

-371 YYKINNQIFLEI
+371 YYKINHELFLEI
-383 LKFRSKQDNNLFV
+383 LKFRSKQDNNLFI
-396 KFNNVNIDKVKEK
+396 KFNKVNIEKVKEK
-409 YFLTNLPKY
+409 YFLTNLPQY
-418 SKNKLLDALIENNF
+418 SKNKLLDALIEINF

-443 ILKKNKELLFILNI
+443 ILKKNKELLFIFNI

-472 KNTEKENDN
+472 QNTEKENDN

-570 DSFSKID
+570 DTFSKID

-597 VDSYDNTINFFKM
+597 VDSYDNTIKFFKM
-610 TMDNNNQGEIST
+610 NMEDNNEGEIST
-622 ITFPDNSQIKIMPTS
+622 IKFPDNSQIKIMPTS
-637 LDLITYSFETI
+637 LDLISYSFETI

-663 NCFSIIL
+663 NCFSNIL
-670 KIYAQLNR
+670 KLYAQLNR

-684 KGHITLITHNE
+684 KGHLTLITHNE
-695 IIISYSNYKLIKEL
+695 ILISYSNFKLIKEL

-727 GLFEK
+727 GLFVK
-732 IYNEIIKIIDVDI
+732 IYEEIIKIIDVDI
-745 FNLKIRLNQY
+745 FNLKNRLNQY

-764 KEFEVLIKKRNY
+764 KEFELLVKKRNY
-776 PMVNNNNTGLLI
+776 PIVNNKAELLI

-795 VKNLNLI
+795 IKNINII
-802 YKEIIDTFQKEF
+802 YKESIDTFQKAF

-828 EIETKFNKLKIKK
+828 EIGNKFSKLKIKK
-841 ENEKKQ
+841 ENEKVQ
-847 VEKDLLYISNNMN
+847 VEKDLLYIINNIN
-860 TDIDL
+860 SDIDL
-865 KDFSETIQLIL
+865 KDFKETIQLIV